1 MSELA
6 EITSDLSVPVRKGPK
21 PVTTPAPART
31 HWPQS
36 QVSDN
41 APPALQVAIVERVL
55 ALPDV
60 SMGPSVIS
68 VPGAR
73 GFFLDDILFKAP
85 RFSGTEFGH
94 IHPEWDGSFHLML
107 SPDLVN
113 KVGWSGWGEF
123 HPRTNQV
130 VMVYGPRDEEELEII
145 FDLIKV
151 AYRYSKGEF
160 GDKA

>member
-6 EITSDLSVPVRKGPK
+6 EITSDVSVPVRQGPK
-21 PVTTPAPART
+21 PVTTPAPAKT
-31 HWPQS
+31 PWPQS

-41 APPALQVAIVERVL
+41 APPEIQTAIVDRILTL
-55 ALPDV
+55 ADV
-60 SMGPSVIS
+60 SIGPSVIS

-73 GFFLDDILFKAP
+73 GFFLDDRLFKAP
-85 RFSGTEFGH
+85 RFAGTEFAH

-123 HPRTNQV
+123 HPRSDKV
-130 VMVYGPRDEEELEII
+130 VMVYGPRNDEELETVLELVTI
-145 FDLIKV
+145 

-160 GDKA
+160 GDQA